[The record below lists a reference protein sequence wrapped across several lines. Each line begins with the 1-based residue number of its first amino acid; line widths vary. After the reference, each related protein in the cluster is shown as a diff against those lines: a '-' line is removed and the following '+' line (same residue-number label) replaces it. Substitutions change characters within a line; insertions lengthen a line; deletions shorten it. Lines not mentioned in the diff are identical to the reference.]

1 VNGCPADNMLNSN
14 LPSIWLTEEGL
25 PQWVCISL
33 QHMKEPDGEAVVVRS
48 VGWHCWHQYTTNPR
62 VVTVHVSTDGK
73 KFKLWD
79 TFTAG
84 TLPAHDADADAN
96 YVVLMM
102 IAFVRV

>member
-1 VNGCPADNMLNSN
+1 MLNSN

-84 TLPAHDADADAN
+84 TC
-96 YVVLMM
+96 
-102 IAFVRV
+102 